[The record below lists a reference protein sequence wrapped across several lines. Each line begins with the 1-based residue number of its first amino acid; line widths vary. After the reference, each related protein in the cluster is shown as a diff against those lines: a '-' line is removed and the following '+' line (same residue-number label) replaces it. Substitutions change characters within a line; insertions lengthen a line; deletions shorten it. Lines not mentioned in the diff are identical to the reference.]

1 MPDENP
7 TIDASGDQLPTGV
20 SYRRQLGVSL
30 ADDSVPMHST
40 GHRLEQF
47 DLDRHGAGRGSSGL
61 RRNLGLAPGRPESGP
76 RRRVVTV
83 DAAPHGLT
91 GEEGRERLRKPARSA
106 HSQAGRDADPAAI
119 LPGHAPAVGTCRYR
133 ITEVSGAGGS
143 HLPTRNPRL
152 AYTYTST
159 YSHKASL
166 DHNSAMARVRSER
179 P

>member
-1 MPDENP
+1 
-7 TIDASGDQLPTGV
+7 
-20 SYRRQLGVSL
+20 
-30 ADDSVPMHST
+30 MHST

-47 DLDRHGAGRGSSGL
+47 DLDRHGAGRGPSGL
-61 RRNLGLAPGRPESGP
+61 RRNLGLALGRPEYGP

-91 GEEGRERLRKPARSA
+91 GEEGRERRRKPARSA
-106 HSQAGRDADPAAI
+106 RSPAGRDADPAAI
-119 LPGHAPAVGTCRYR
+119 LLGHAPAVGTCRYR

-143 HLPTRNPRL
+143 YLLTRNANL

-159 YSHKASL
+159 YSHRVPL
-166 DHNSAMARVRSER
+166 DHNSAKARVRSER